1 MAGQVGPDLPGQ
13 NRSAKPRAFEHIS
26 AAENFGPGPQRP
38 EGRAAW
44 RLQPEYREVLQQR
57 VRTAAFLETRD
68 GLAPGVGDGLFS
80 GQEGGG
86 VGEQELA
93 ILPRV
98 AEVEA
103 REMRVDAIVRRTA
116 RRSKLLVCAQ
126 AEAPKTRAKIWSMRF
141 I

>member
-1 MAGQVGPDLPGQ
+1 MAGQAGPDLAGQ

-26 AAENFGPGPQRP
+26 AAENFGPASQRP
-38 EGRAAW
+38 ECLGGG
-44 RLQPEYREVLQQR
+44 RLQPEYREVLQKR

-68 GLAPGVGDGLFS
+68 VLAPGVGDGLFS
-80 GQEGGG
+80 GNENGG
-86 VGEQELA
+86 VGEQEFA
-93 ILPRV
+93 ILPGV

-103 REMRVDAIVRRTA
+103 REMRVDAIVRRAGRGTE
-116 RRSKLLVCAQ
+116 LLVCAQ